1 MKNMKNIQNQIKKI
15 ISKIMDIKK
24 EEITET
30 ANIFTDLQVD
40 SLDIIEIAMAI
51 EEKFNIEIPDTVLE
65 KFNTIT
71 FIVEYI
77 QKNKK

>member
-1 MKNMKNIQNQIKKI
+1 MKNIQNQIKKI